1 MSGVAGPVGLNGES
15 PAQVEG
21 SGVVREEVVV
31 LEHEGNQHVGG
42 DESIHEHEEND
53 QHFGV
58 EDSIGGHDCHVDV
71 SEEGLEENT
80 EGGDL
85 WAVDLREGE
94 AEDNGEDV
102 EEGDLEEEEGKDLGY
117 YVGEDD
123 EELGK
128 VGDDAE
134 TEEEI
139 IIVVLDSYPK

>member
-31 LEHEGNQHVGG
+31 LEHEGNQHVGD

-58 EDSIGGHDCHVDV
+58 EDPIGGHDCHVNV
-71 SEEGLEENT
+71 SEEGFEENI

-85 WAVDLREGE
+85 RAVDLREGE

-102 EEGDLEEEEGKDLGY
+102 KEGDLEEEEGKHLLY
-117 YVGEDD
+117 YVGEDN
-123 EELGK
+123 EELREIR
-128 VGDDAE
+128 DDAE

-139 IIVVLDSYPK
+139 KVVGKKSKA

>member
-15 PAQVEG
+15 PAKVEG

-58 EDSIGGHDCHVDV
+58 EDSIGGHDPHVNV
-71 SEEGLEENT
+71 SEEGLEENI

-85 WAVDLREGE
+85 RAVDFREGE

-123 EELGK
+123 EELREIR
-128 VGDDAE
+128 DDAE

-139 IIVVLDSYPK
+139 KVVGKKSKA

>member
-15 PAQVEG
+15 PAEVEG
-21 SGVVREEVVV
+21 SGVVIEEVVV

-71 SEEGLEENT
+71 TKEGLEENT

-85 WAVDLREGE
+85 
-94 AEDNGEDV
+94 
-102 EEGDLEEEEGKDLGY
+102 
-117 YVGEDD
+117 
-123 EELGK
+123 
-128 VGDDAE
+128 
-134 TEEEI
+134 
-139 IIVVLDSYPK
+139 